1 MKELKND
8 EVKGEG
14 LKRRRYEKRGEK
26 NRDSQTGMKRRRTE
40 NKNALPLSVILCIC
54 LTQQSGSE
62 SSSSL
67 SYKRAV
73 TYSSALH
80 SLATEG
86 R

>member
-1 MKELKND
+1 MKEMKND
-8 EVKGEG
+8 EAKGAVEG
-14 LKRRRYEKRGEK
+14 REGEK
-26 NRDSQTGMKRRRTE
+26 NRDSQAEMKQRRME
-40 NKNALPLSVILCIC
+40 NKNALLLSVILCIC
-54 LTQQSGSE
+54 RTQQSGSE

-73 TYSSALH
+73 THSSALN

>member
-1 MKELKND
+1 MKKKNSF
-8 EVKGEG
+8 
-14 LKRRRYEKRGEK
+14 L
-26 NRDSQTGMKRRRTE
+26 
-40 NKNALPLSVILCIC
+40 LSVSLCIS
-54 LTQQSGSE
+54 LTQQSGSA

-73 TYSSALH
+73 THSSALH